1 MTKIVDLSKILSKYK
16 KGWLALSAD
25 NKSLIA
31 TGKTLEDVLQK
42 SKEKGITNPSVL
54 KAAPVNNLFV
64 G

>member
-1 MTKIVDLSKILSKYK
+1 MRKIVDLSKILAKYK

-31 TGKTLEDVLQK
+31 TGKTLEEVLK
-42 SKEKGITNPSVL
+42 KAREKGVGNPSVL
-54 KAAPVNNLFV
+54 KTTPVNNLFV